1 MYSFVEHTVLAEVAE
16 LRADQAG
23 CDSGLAALIAQVGKP
38 IVELRGSQ
46 QSNHARNVP
55 NWVHF
60 SKVKH
65 KVF

>member
-38 IVELRGSQ
+38 IVELVDR
-46 QSNHARNVP
+46 
-55 NWVHF
+55 
-60 SKVKH
+60 SKVTMPELYPIGYISAR
-65 KVF
+65 